1 MKRLI
6 KWFKNLFSRYS
17 VIETYYIKTEYA
29 YLKCVQEFLKNREE
43 VLNKSRCKYE
53 LILLKHLETNKEII
67 GKVKTKH
74 SKYNIESKA
83 VLILKNGLIYWRFL

>member
-29 YLKCVQEFLKNREE
+29 YLKCVREFLKNREE
-43 VLNKSRCKYE
+43 VLNKLHYKYE
-53 LILLKHLETNKEII
+53 LILLKHLETNREII
-67 GKVKTKH
+67 GKVKTRH

-83 VLILKNGLIYWRFL
+83 VLILKNGLIYWKFI